1 MRGVYEIPRLST
13 KTETSTVTKDKHKSY
28 LKSILPILSSGS
40 GGETNKKSDN
50 ILPNPPIAHSNNPPS
65 IPHTPQDADS
75 IEEGENRDTIK
86 DMPGNHFVGN
96 SRMSEMTTNSSVLP
110 MNQVLEYSKETVVHS
125 YLGVLLTKGD
135 MLAKKQ
141 NDSKLHI
148 GYQVGSDETIDDF
161 SGMT

>member
-1 MRGVYEIPRLST
+1 LRGVYEIPRLST